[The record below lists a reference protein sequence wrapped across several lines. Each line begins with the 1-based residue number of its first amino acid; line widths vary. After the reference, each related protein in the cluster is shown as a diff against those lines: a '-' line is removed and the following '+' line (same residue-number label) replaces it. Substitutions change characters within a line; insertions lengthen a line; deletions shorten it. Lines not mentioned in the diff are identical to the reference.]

1 MFLDKERVN
10 SLILEL
16 GLISQ
21 ADFDVAK
28 KESLEKDSDINNILI
43 RKGFIN
49 EDELKEI
56 QSKVANVEFVDLK
69 NKQIEENILL
79 TIPEP
84 ISRKY
89 NIIPFERDEDIL
101 KIAVLDLSELDKI
114 TFLKKQVALKI
125 IPYLTDQK
133 SINQNLLRYQKL
145 LRDEYGEIIQKEFLS
160 FQTLSRKVL
169 ASFSRR
175 ELLELIRDKKL
186 NNVFELFLKH
196 ALLQKTSNIHIE
208 PQRDKTIIKYRIGGK
223 LYSAMV
229 LPKNASVILDLKI
242 KAMLGLESNK
252 KVDNFVIG
260 FDGREIIFQV
270 NKIPS
275 LWGDR
280 IVLNILRHGESGF
293 SLEASGF
300 HGKALDVLYSE
311 IDKKDKTILITGKE
325 NSGKTTTF
333 YTFLDTINNFDL
345 AIGTI
350 EDSIGFQMS
359 GVNQSVVNNEIGFDI
374 SQGIEKSNKQNLDV
388 LGVDKIEVLEDLKI
402 LFKASLIDRLNFAVL
417 ETQENSGIKIIFK
430 LKKIG
435 LNPITIAT
443 NLGVIISQKLISSLE
458 GVQKEKYYLSVD
470 EIKKISRRSD
480 INMEKVMEVL
490 VKEGVL
496 KEKMSWSKVYFYKE
510 KNEKFIES
518 KEKVLVAEVF
528 KINPIIKEM
537 ILNNSTEK
545 EIMKQ
550 VSKEGMMSI
559 NEDILFK
566 AVQGA
571 VSIRE
576 IIKL

>member
-28 KESLEKDSDINNILI
+28 KESSEKGLDINNILI

-49 EDELKEI
+49 ENELKEI

-208 PQRDKTIIKYRIGGK
+208 PQRDKTIIKYRIGGQ
-223 LYSAMV
+223 LYPAMV
-229 LPKNASVILDLKI
+229 LPKNASIILNLKI
-242 KAMLGLESNK
+242 KAMLGLETNNQ
-252 KVDNFVIG
+252 VDSFEIG
-260 FDGREIIFQV
+260 FDGRGIIFQV

-576 IIKL
+576 ILKL

>member
-470 EIKKISRRSD
+470 EIKKISR
-480 INMEKVMEVL
+480 
-490 VKEGVL
+490 
-496 KEKMSWSKVYFYKE
+496 
-510 KNEKFIES
+510 KN
-518 KEKVLVAEVF
+518 
-528 KINPIIKEM
+528 
-537 ILNNSTEK
+537 
-545 EIMKQ
+545 
-550 VSKEGMMSI
+550 
-559 NEDILFK
+559 
-566 AVQGA
+566 
-571 VSIRE
+571 
-576 IIKL
+576 

>member
-208 PQRDKTIIKYRIGGK
+208 PQRDKTIIKYRIGGQ
-223 LYSAMV
+223 LYPAMV
-229 LPKNASVILDLKI
+229 LPKNASIILNLKI
-242 KAMLGLESNK
+242 KAMLGLETNNQ
-252 KVDNFVIG
+252 VDSFEIG
-260 FDGREIIFQV
+260 FDGRGIIFQV

-458 GVQKEKYYLSVD
+458 GVQKEKYYLSVY

-576 IIKL
+576 ILKL

>member
-28 KESLEKDSDINNILI
+28 KESSEKGLDINNILI

-208 PQRDKTIIKYRIGGK
+208 PQRDKTIIKYRIGGQ
-223 LYSAMV
+223 LYPAMV
-229 LPKNASVILDLKI
+229 LPKNASIILNLKI
-242 KAMLGLESNK
+242 KAMLGLETNNQ
-252 KVDNFVIG
+252 VDSFEIG
-260 FDGREIIFQV
+260 FDGRGIIFQV

-576 IIKL
+576 ILKL